1 MTQNTASA
9 GAPGEHL
16 VNELKWV
23 HGMLRRDLRILRE
36 VADQISSG
44 GSAALVQAKI
54 RSLQTRSPL
63 WQLRVNC
70 LQYCQFVHAHHG
82 GEDAHLFPALR
93 RSNPALVPIVKRLE
107 ADHRRI
113 SDLLDQVAALA
124 DLLGGEDTPDNRKRL
139 VLALDDVSTHLLEH
153 LDFEEESISPTLRQW
168 TRWPF

>member
-1 MTQNTASA
+1 MKQNKAPA

-23 HGMLRRDLRILRE
+23 HGMLRRDLRVLRE
-36 VADQISSG
+36 VSGQISSG
-44 GSAALVQAKI
+44 SPAAPVQAKI
-54 RSLQTRSPL
+54 RTLQTRSPL

-93 RSNPALVPIVKRLE
+93 RSNPSLAPTVKRLE

-124 DLLGGEDTPDNRKRL
+124 DLLGSEDTPDNRKRL
-139 VLALDDVSTHLLEH
+139 VLALNDVSTNLLEH